1 MLSRGTELEVRDA
14 RGELVGS
21 YVVQG
26 PLAKGGQGKVF
37 ALAGA
42 AGGEPAVVKVPSE
55 GGVLGSEIELRIL
68 QTLPPHPN
76 VMRLVG
82 TARVAGLVCAVLA
95 WAHTNPFARL
105 NGRELRNGQALKRY
119 RGLAPKVPLP
129 ATCALEMIQELL
141 AALEHLHRYSFVHGD
156 IKSANVL
163 VELDSARTSV
173 ADERYFD
180 LVQRRAYRVILADYG
195 SARSLSFI
203 KAKSEREQRFAP
215 NEFTPVFAPPEVF
228 RDIPVHSGLPVDV
241 YQVGALLY
249 EWLTGFL
256 PYDHRI
262 PQLGRRGLSPE
273 LIELKRAEDR
283 GKLRCFDRERLRAAR
298 HHDVVFAEAFASQ
311 RLRETFF
318 EDVEGLID
326 AATQPDPAKRPTVPT
341 LRREVM
347 RLFEMEPPRRGPSKG
362 RVQLA
367 AWNPR
372 WHLTRVNRF
381 SEAARA
387 ARAASERVDKRP
399 TLNYAQ
405 LEQLDGEAPGTGAQS
420 PQTGEVQ
427 TGELQTGDLPTGDLP
442 TGDQVPETGV
452 LQTGPITSGVSTE
465 RPAWEP
471 VARRRQLDAT
481 KNVPRPRATP
491 GAGAASLEDIAATE
505 LRIALVDDDR
515 VALAVLGRSLRKRG
529 AQVRTFRDPEQAL
542 ESLCRDQPDAAIV
555 DMQMPG
561 ISGMELVKRLRR
573 RLSGLPFPLLILSS
587 VEEEEVLRE
596 AFRLGVMDYLI
607 KPVTEAELLVKV
619 QKAIH
624 RKAEQ
629 SEAMPRELGGFE
641 LLGSIR
647 RSEVAAVYRVVD
659 SWGRY
664 DEGEKALKVLRP
676 DLAGDADPL
685 LRLRREIDI
694 LEQHQHH
701 NLVRMR
707 ESGLEGRLLYYVA
720 DEIPAQ
726 TLGQR
731 VRDGG
736 PLDRAGLK
744 DVLSEIA
751 SVLGYLH
758 QDGIVIGDLSP
769 ESLGVTPRGRLILCE
784 LGCARIMG
792 GAVRYDEG
800 TLPQTRYAAPELFRE
815 RAVLGTASDLY
826 SLGVIALECW
836 SGRPAVRKRST
847 GLIDLEQLCEGL
859 PEHLAE
865 LLGSLVSPRPERRP
879 SARQLLGRLEGA
891 LA

>member
-1 MLSRGTELEVRDA
+1 MRAGMLKRGAELEVRDA
-14 RGELVGS
+14 RGEVVGV

-26 PLAKGGQGKVF
+26 PLAKGGQGKVY
-37 ALAGA
+37 ALAGTT
-42 AGGEPAVVKVPSE
+42 GEPAVVKVPSDR
-55 GGVLGSEIELRIL
+55 GVLGSEIELRIL

-82 TARVAGLVCAVLA
+82 TARVAGMVCAVLA
-95 WAHTNPFARL
+95 WAHTNPFVRL
-105 NGRELRNGQALKRY
+105 NGELLGQPALKRY
-119 RGLAPKVPLP
+119 RGLAPKVPLA
-129 ATCALEMIQELL
+129 ATTAIEMVQELL

-156 IKSANVL
+156 IKSGNVL
-163 VELDSARTSV
+163 VELDTSRTTVS
-173 ADERYFD
+173 DERYFD
-180 LVQRRAYRVILADYG
+180 LVQRRSYRVILADYG

-203 KAKSEREQRFAP
+203 KAKSAREQKFAP

-228 RDIPVHSGLPVDV
+228 RDQPFHSGLPVDV
-241 YQVGALLY
+241 YQVGAILY

-262 PQLGRRGLSPE
+262 PQIGKRGLSQE

-311 RLRETFF
+311 RLRESFF
-318 EDVEGLID
+318 EDVETLID

-347 RLFEMEPPRRGPSKG
+347 RLFEMEPPRRAPSKG
-362 RVQLA
+362 RVQLG

-381 SEAARA
+381 SDAARL
-387 ARAASERVDKRP
+387 ARAASERADKRP
-399 TLNYAQ
+399 TLNFAQ
-405 LEQLDGEAPGTGAQS
+405 LAEAEAPPEGA
-420 PQTGEVQ
+420 EAA
-427 TGELQTGDLPTGDLP
+427 EAA
-442 TGDQVPETGV
+442 PETGV
-452 LQTGPITSGVSTE
+452 LQTGPITGPETSSSGE

-471 VARRRQLDAT
+471 VARRRQHEAT
-481 KNVPRPRATP
+481 KNVPRPRVSAP
-491 GAGAASLEDIAATE
+491 AASLEIAASE

-561 ISGMELVKRLRR
+561 ISGMELVQRLRR

-596 AFRLGVMDYLI
+596 AFRLGVMDYLV

-619 QKAIH
+619 QKAIQ

-629 SEAMPRELGGFE
+629 SEAVPRELGGFE
-641 LLGSIR
+641 LLSSIR
-647 RSEVAAVYRVVD
+647 RSEVGVVYSAID
-659 SWGRY
+659 TWGRY

-676 DLAGDADPL
+676 DLAGDAEPL
-685 LRLRREIDI
+685 LRLRREIDV

-707 ESGLEGRLLYYVA
+707 EAGLEGRLLYYVA
-720 DEIPAQ
+720 DEIPAE

-731 VRDGG
+731 VREGG

-744 DVLSEIA
+744 DVLTEVA
-751 SVLGYLH
+751 SVLNYLH
-758 QDGIVIGDLSP
+758 QDGIVVGDLSP

-784 LGCARIMG
+784 LGCARILG

-865 LLGSLVSPRPERRP
+865 LLAALVSPRAERRP